1 MVQVIYACCVLHN
14 MTDMQELEYFEP
26 PINKEYP
33 DIAAQNLYNEID
45 NNAPRELE
53 NGIHM
58 RDELCRLLS
67 TI

>member
-1 MVQVIYACCVLHN
+1 MVQVIHACCVLHN
-14 MTDMQELEYFEP
+14 ITDMQELEYFES
-26 PINKEYP
+26 PINNEYP

-45 NNAPRELE
+45 NNVRELE